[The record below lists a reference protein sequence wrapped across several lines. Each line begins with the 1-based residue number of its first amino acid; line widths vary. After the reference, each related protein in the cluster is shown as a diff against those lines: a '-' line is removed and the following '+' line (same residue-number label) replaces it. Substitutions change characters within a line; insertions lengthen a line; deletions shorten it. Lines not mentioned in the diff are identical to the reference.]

1 MDISIDFGITVT
13 DIIKRDNGVLSHEM
27 TLTKQVEEA
36 LRSSQ
41 ADLREALAFSARAE
55 KPYIVR
61 EIGGM
66 ISHIDNLISTD
77 GLFERM
83 DKVIQNLEKE
93 TDE

>member
-1 MDISIDFGITVT
+1 MS
-13 DIIKRDNGVLSHEM
+13 LS
-27 TLTKQVEEA
+27 TQVEEG
-36 LRSSQ
+36 LRDAEKQ
-41 ADLREALAFSARAE
+41 LRETLAFAARAE

-77 GLFERM
+77 GLFDRM
-83 DKVIQNLEKE
+83 DKVIDALEKE

>member
-1 MDISIDFGITVT
+1 
-13 DIIKRDNGVLSHEM
+13 M
-27 TLTKQVEEA
+27 TLSQQVQDGLQEA
-36 LRSSQ
+36 ELK
-41 ADLREALAFSARAE
+41 LRETLAFAAKVE

-77 GLFERM
+77 VLFDRM
-83 DKVIQNLEKE
+83 DKVIKNLETE

>member
-1 MDISIDFGITVT
+1 MA
-13 DIIKRDNGVLSHEM
+13 LSQ
-27 TLTKQVEEA
+27 QVEEGLKEA
-36 LRSSQ
+36 ELK
-41 ADLREALAFSARAE
+41 LRETLAFAAKVE

-77 GLFERM
+77 GLFDRM
-83 DKVIQNLEKE
+83 DKVIKNLETE

>member
-1 MDISIDFGITVT
+1 MS
-13 DIIKRDNGVLSHEM
+13 LSQ
-27 TLTKQVEEA
+27 QVEDG
-36 LRSSQ
+36 LRS
-41 ADLREALAFSARAE
+41 AERELREPLAFAAKAE

-77 GLFERM
+77 GLFDRM
-83 DKVIQNLEKE
+83 DKVIKHLESE

>member
-1 MDISIDFGITVT
+1 MA
-13 DIIKRDNGVLSHEM
+13 LSQ
-27 TLTKQVEEA
+27 QVEEGLKEA
-36 LRSSQ
+36 ELK
-41 ADLREALAFSARAE
+41 LRETLAFAAKVE

-77 GLFERM
+77 GLFDRM
-83 DKVIQNLEKE
+83 DKVIKHLETE

>member
-1 MDISIDFGITVT
+1 MTGTTSTSSIMA
-13 DIIKRDNGVLSHEM
+13 LSQ
-27 TLTKQVEEA
+27 QVEEGLKEA
-36 LRSSQ
+36 ELK
-41 ADLREALAFSARAE
+41 LRETLAFAAKVE

>member
-1 MDISIDFGITVT
+1 MALSEQVSEGL
-13 DIIKRDNGVLSHEM
+13 RDAE
-27 TLTKQVEEA
+27 KQ
-36 LRSSQ
+36 
-41 ADLREALAFSARAE
+41 LRETLAFAARTE

-77 GLFERM
+77 GLFDRM
-83 DKVIQNLEKE
+83 DKVIKNLETE

>member
-1 MDISIDFGITVT
+1 MIGIQLTNR
-13 DIIKRDNGVLSHEM
+13 IM
-27 TLTKQVEEA
+27 TLSQQVQDGLQEA
-36 LRSSQ
+36 ELK
-41 ADLREALAFSARAE
+41 LRETLAFAAKVE

-77 GLFERM
+77 GLFDRM
-83 DKVIQNLEKE
+83 DKVIKNLETE